1 MKTEYEETISQ
12 PYNNC
17 KFSAGFV
24 HGHPVDTLY
33 LKLERIN
40 EETVC
45 ILLRP
50 DEMAAIAYCASGV
63 LWSDLVKTHIET
75 QKDNPYFIKCETQTV
90 IIK

>member
-1 MKTEYEETISQ
+1 MKLQYDETVSQ

-33 LKLERIN
+33 LKLERTN
-40 EETVC
+40 DEPVC

-50 DEMAAIAYCASGV
+50 DEMAAIAYCASGI
-63 LWSDLVKTHIET
+63 LWSDLVKTPIET
-75 QKDNPYFIKCETQTV
+75 QKANPYFIKCATHTV
-90 IIK
+90 KIR